1 MFATFQLFCEKYSF
15 NICISL
21 SFKNCCGKLL
31 DNLNKFILI
40 FYNYPST
47 PTKHFH
53 VIKYTTTT
61 MSFDG
66 RFLIS

>member
-1 MFATFQLFCEKYSF
+1 
-15 NICISL
+15 
-21 SFKNCCGKLL
+21 LL